1 MAQTRSCRTADFLGW
16 LGEKMMPIKKT
27 MVVVGHGSRSKS
39 ANRDFE
45 RFVEAF
51 RGFFPGQ
58 HIKHAYVE
66 LARPVLNEVLGE
78 VGPVSDEVVIMPLF
92 LFGAGHVKNDIPLM
106 VNGARNNFP
115 GTKFYVALPVGVH
128 PNMVSLISK
137 RVAGALGERDKS
149 RTAVLIVGRGSSDP
163 DANSDFC
170 KLVRLFEETSG
181 YGRVVYSFVG
191 IAKPNVEEALERLV
205 REEVKTIVIQPYLL
219 FSGLLIQKLEEMVG
233 RYTKLYPWVQMK
245 ISNTLG
251 EDELIFNLMQER
263 MDGARTQNKPLPCDN
278 CQYRVPINGLDKVG
292 GLKALLWSLRH
303 TLTHNQAMPHTHA
316 HTPVSKH
323 VLVCGNVNCVD
334 QGSIQ
339 LIESLRR
346 LIKEKGLEKSIM
358 VTKTS
363 CLSHCGEGPT
373 VIVYPDG
380 IWYRRCEEKYVAEL
394 YEKHLMNNQLVSE
407 IVDQIMQ

>member
-1 MAQTRSCRTADFLGW
+1 MIQLR
-16 LGEKMMPIKKT
+16 KT
-27 MVVVGHGSRSKS
+27 IVVVGHGSRVER

-45 RFVEAF
+45 RFVEMF
-51 RGFFPGQ
+51 GTFLPG
-58 HIKHAYVE
+58 HNIKHAYVE
-66 LARPVLNEVLGE
+66 LAKPVLNEVLDE
-78 VGPVSDEVVIMPLF
+78 VGPVSDEVIVMPLF
-92 LFGAGHVKNDIPLM
+92 LFSAGHVKNDIPLM
-106 VNGARNNFP
+106 VNGARNSFP
-115 GTKFYVALPVGVH
+115 KTRFYVALPVGVH

-137 RVAGALGERDKS
+137 RIGGVVEKNDKEK
-149 RTAVLIVGRGSSDP
+149 TAVLIVGRGSNDP

-181 YGRVVYSFVG
+181 YGRVVYSYVG
-191 IAKPNVEEALERLV
+191 IVKPNVEEALERLV
-205 REEVKTIVIQPYLL
+205 REQVKTIIIQPYLL
-219 FSGLLIQKLEEMVG
+219 FSGRLIQKLEEMVD
-233 RYTKLYPWVQMK
+233 RYTKLYPWIQMK
-245 ISNTLG
+245 ISNTMG
-251 EDELIFNLMQER
+251 EDELIFGLLQER

-316 HTPVSKH
+316 HTPVQKH
-323 VLVCGNVNCVD
+323 VFVCGNVNCVE
-334 QGSIQ
+334 QGSIH

-380 IWYRRCEEKYVAEL
+380 IWYRRCEEKYVKEL
-394 YEKHLMNNQLVSE
+394 YEKHLVNNQLVSE